1 MRECREQDAPAG
13 RSTAPGTSRGA
24 QAFALYSPSM
34 QRSATMAFEL
44 KPLPFPKESLGPT
57 MSTSTLE
64 HHHEKHHA
72 GYVKKLNELIRGTK
86 FEKSDLE
93 SIIRATARA
102 PEGKGGKE
110 KKIFNNAAQV
120 WNHDF
125 FWESLAPNGGG
136 TPPEPVMKR
145 IVESFGSMETF
156 RDRFVEASVE
166 QFGSGWAW
174 LVVNE
179 GKLEI
184 VTTHDADNP
193 LTSGQQALWTCD
205 LWEHAYYLDYQQERA
220 TFVQAVIDNVANWQ
234 FVGKRLVEADAEPR
248 RAQARP
254 TGS

>member
-1 MRECREQDAPAG
+1 
-13 RSTAPGTSRGA
+13 
-24 QAFALYSPSM
+24 
-34 QRSATMAFEL
+34 MAFEL

-72 GYVKKLNELIRGTK
+72 AYVKKLNELIAGSK
-86 FEKSDLE
+86 LEKSDLE
-93 SIIRATARA
+93 SIIRATAR
-102 PEGKGGKE
+102 GQGKE

-125 FWESLAPNGGG
+125 FWESIAPNGGG
-136 TPPEPVMKR
+136 TMPDPVLKR
-145 IVESFGSMETF
+145 INATFGSQENF

-166 QFGSGWAW
+166 QFGSGWSW
-174 LVVNE
+174 LVLKD

-205 LWEHAYYLDYQQERA
+205 LWEHAYYLDYQHERA
-220 TFVQAVIDNVANWQ
+220 TFVKAVIENIANWQ
-234 FVGKRLVEADAEPR
+234 FVGKRLVEAEGQ
-248 RAQARP
+248 RAA
-254 TGS
+254 